1 MDRNPILHLFYPHLR
16 TRVHGFL
23 TNWQME
29 GSSGDKTWTR
39 AGTLTTWS
47 LADVWSNLGPEDKR
61 TCLNGE
67 TFIF

>member
-1 MDRNPILHLFYPHLR
+1 MDRNPILHLFYPHFR

-23 TNWQME
+23 TNWQMQ
-29 GSSGDKTWTR
+29 GSSGDKTWIC
-39 AGTLTTWS
+39 AGTLKTWS
-47 LADVWSNLGPEDKR
+47 LADAWSNLGPEDKR